1 MTVKCKCGNNVEI
14 TKEIKQHYYNWKCN
28 KCHAIVTWNT
38 TISVWK
44 CNSETVARNSKNRY

>member
-44 CNSETVARNSKNRY
+44 CNSETVAKNSKNRY